1 MTVALPT
8 PDVQQFQAFTHGD
21 EAALKS
27 IFRTEYDALIAQ
39 AEEALGPDL
48 AHAASRI
55 VQQAMLATWR
65 RRTEF
70 TAPTGL
76 VAFLTAAVQE
86 EAANQRRRH
95 AALHRHPSSAPV
107 AHPPTPS
114 VDEAL
119 ASLDAT
125 LHAPPPDHDR
135 LLEEARTTKKHH
147 AAAHVQTVG
156 RKTNWVLPVA
166 LAIVAIVV
174 IIAAQRWVGARGG
187 DLVATKALESN
198 EAREIASQRGQ
209 RGAVTLGDDS
219 RARIG
224 SDSRLRVPK
233 EFGLNVRTLQLTGTA
248 RFAVADGKSMP
259 FTVRA
264 GNMDITAD
272 GTEFAVRA
280 FPDDSTI
287 GVMVE
292 QGSVRVRVRD
302 GEENHT
308 VTAGQAV
315 LIARDGSVAPLD
327 AAARDGMF
335 AWTRDSL
342 ILNDMPLRDV
352 VPQLVRWYDLKLA
365 LGDPALG
372 DKRISVRLG
381 LESSGNALEAVRSA
395 AGLRIEFGKDKEVV
409 LKQ

>member
-8 PDVQQFQAFTHGD
+8 PDVQQFQAFTQGD

-27 IFRTEYDALIAQ
+27 IFRTEYDALIAR
-39 AEEALGPDL
+39 AEEALEPDL
-48 AHAASRI
+48 AHAASRV

-76 VAFLTAAVQE
+76 VAFLEASVQE

-95 AALHRHPSSAPV
+95 ASLHRHPTAAATP
-107 AHPPTPS
+107 HPPTPT
-114 VDEAL
+114 VDEAI

-125 LHAPPPDHDR
+125 LHAPSPDHDQ
-135 LLEEARTTKKHH
+135 LLEEARSAKKHH
-147 AAAHVQTVG
+147 AAEHVQSVG
-156 RKTNWVLPVA
+156 RKTNWVIPVV
-166 LAIVAIVV
+166 LAVVAIVV
-174 IIAAQRWVGARGG
+174 IVAAQRWVQARGG
-187 DLVATKALESN
+187 DIVATKALESN

-209 RGAVTLGDDS
+209 RGTVTLGDDS

-224 SDSRLRVPK
+224 SDSKLRVPK
-233 EFGLNVRTLQLTGTA
+233 EFGRNVRTLQLTGTA
-248 RFAVADGKSMP
+248 RFAVADGKAMP

-264 GNMDITAD
+264 ANMDITAQ

-280 FPDDSTI
+280 FPDDSAI
-287 GVMVE
+287 SVMVD
-292 QGSVRVRVRD
+292 QGSVHVRVRD
-302 GEENHT
+302 SGDDHT
-308 VTAGQAV
+308 VEAGQAV
-315 LIARDGSVAPLD
+315 RVSRDGSVSPLD
-327 AAARDGMF
+327 GAARDGMF

-342 ILNDMPLRDV
+342 IVTDMPLRDV

-365 LGDPALG
+365 LGDPAVG

-381 LESSGNALEAVRSA
+381 LESSGTALEAVRQA
-395 AGLRIEFGKDKEVV
+395 AGLKIEFGNDKAVV
-409 LKQ
+409 LK

>member
-8 PDVQQFQAFTHGD
+8 PDVQQFQAFTQGD
-21 EAALKS
+21 ETALKS

-48 AHAASRI
+48 AHAASRN

-76 VAFLTAAVQE
+76 VAFLEAAVRE

-95 AALHRHPSSAPV
+95 AALHRHPDAAPTR
-107 AHPPTPS
+107 HPPTPS
-114 VDEAL
+114 VDEAI
-119 ASLDAT
+119 ATLDAT
-125 LHAPPPDHDR
+125 LHAPAPDHDR
-135 LLEEARTTKKHH
+135 LMEEARTAKKHH
-147 AAAHVQTVG
+147 AAEHVQTVG
-156 RKTNWVLPVA
+156 RKTNWVIPVTLA
-166 LAIVAIVV
+166 VIAIVAI
-174 IIAAQRWVGARGG
+174 IAVQRWVQARAG
-187 DLVATKALESN
+187 DLVATKALESS
-198 EAREIASQRGQ
+198 EVREIASQRGQ
-209 RGAVTLGDDS
+209 RGTVTLGDDS

-233 EFGLNVRTLQLTGTA
+233 EFGINVRTLELTGTA
-248 RFAVADGKSMP
+248 RFVVADGKSMP

-264 GNMDITAD
+264 ANMDITAE

-280 FPDDSTI
+280 FPDDSAI
-287 GVMVE
+287 SVMVD
-292 QGSVRVRVRD
+292 QGSVHVRVRD
-302 GEENHT
+302 AEEDHT
-308 VTAGQAV
+308 VAAGQAV
-315 LIARDGSVAPLD
+315 RVGRDGSVSPLD

-342 ILNDMPLRDV
+342 IINDMPLRDV

-365 LGDPALG
+365 LGDPAAG

-381 LESSGNALEAVRSA
+381 LESSGTALEQVRQA
-395 AGLRIEFGKDKEVV
+395 AGLKIEFGTDKEVI
-409 LKQ
+409 LK